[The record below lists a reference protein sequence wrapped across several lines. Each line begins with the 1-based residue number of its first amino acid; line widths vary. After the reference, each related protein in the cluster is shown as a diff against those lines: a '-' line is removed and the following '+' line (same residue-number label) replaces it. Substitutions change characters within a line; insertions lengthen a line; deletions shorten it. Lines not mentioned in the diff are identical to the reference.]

1 MKADVGRVHEL
12 GMKYLLW
19 YAVPFVG
26 IRSKAYDRFAG
37 KLLGTIDAL
46 SAGVLDPRFPDVRE
60 HIVST
65 YEQAMRAWDLDGFK
79 LDFIDSFAALSW
91 GGQEL
96 AAGQDDLS
104 LPETG
109 DPPLAAV
116 PARLEGIKPDVMI
129 EVPPPFILPPV
140 PTYAHTFSAPHFP
153 YTS

>member
-79 LDFIDSFAALSW
+79 LDFIDSSAVPGW

-104 LPETG
+104 VTEAG
-109 DPPLAAV
+109 DRLLTDEL
-116 PARLEGIKPDVMI
+116 ARLLASKPAVVID
-129 EVPPPFILPPV
+129 FR
-140 PTYAHTFSAPHFP
+140 
-153 YTS
+153 